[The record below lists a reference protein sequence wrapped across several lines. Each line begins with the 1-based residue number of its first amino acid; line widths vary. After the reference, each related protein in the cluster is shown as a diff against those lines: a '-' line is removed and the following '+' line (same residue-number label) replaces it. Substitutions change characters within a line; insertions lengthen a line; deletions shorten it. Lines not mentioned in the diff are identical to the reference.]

1 MSTTASNIVAA
12 SATNFGSVDP
22 KLASMSFVELDST
35 ITEGL
40 TSAKSKLVNLEPYLL
55 EMRERLS
62 AQGRRTDLL
71 DTPKGLTWQKWVEQ
85 KKNLLGSLSTVKRL
99 LRGDRKKKRT
109 EKTPELTHFESKL
122 LGTAICG
129 HELIEAV
136 QRNGNIDAAIEQY
149 RKNAPSLERIEEL
162 IQHPVKQAPETLCQA
177 AANLVREIEAHY
189 SRPNAPPITNEVR
202 NAVDKL
208 KAELSLA
215 QGEEQVK
222 QRAKRWYKVG
232 SDSRSLGIGSKNDR
246 RKADQC
252 MN

>member
-1 MSTTASNIVAA
+1 MSTSVSNIVAA

-62 AQGRRTDLL
+62 AQGRRTDLP

-109 EKTPELTHFESKL
+109 EKTPELTHLESKL
-122 LGTAICG
+122 LGTVSAGHDLVKAIQQG
-129 HELIEAV
+129 
-136 QRNGNIDAAIEQY
+136 GNVDAAV
-149 RKNAPSLERIEEL
+149 KDFLDCAPDPQRIEEY
-162 IQHPVKQAPETLCQA
+162 IERPVKAIPAPMVCKL
-177 AANLVREIEAHY
+177 AANLVSEIEADFA
-189 SRPNAPPITNEVR
+189 RPSAPQMTKR
-202 NAVDKL
+202 LRSAVDKL
-208 KAELSLA
+208 KDVLERTESAEA
-215 QGEEQVK
+215 V
-222 QRAKRWYKVG
+222 VH
-232 SDSRSLGIGSKNDR
+232 
-246 RKADQC
+246 
-252 MN
+252 

>member
-1 MSTTASNIVAA
+1 MSTTVTNIVATKVA
-12 SATNFGSVDP
+12 NFGSVDP
-22 KLASMSFVELDST
+22 KLASMSFAELDST

-62 AQGRRTDLL
+62 AQGRRTDLP

-99 LRGDRKKKRT
+99 LRGDRRKTRT
-109 EKTPELTHFESKL
+109 EKLSELTDLESKL

-129 HELIEAV
+129 HELVKAI
-136 QRNGNIDAAIEQY
+136 QHGGNVDAAIEQY
-149 RKNAPSLERIEEL
+149 GKNAPSLERIEEL
-162 IQHPVKQAPETLCQA
+162 IQRPVKQAPETLCQA
-177 AANLVREIEAHY
+177 AANLVCEIEAHY
-189 SRPNAPPITNEVR
+189 SRPSAPPIANEVR
-202 NAVDKL
+202 DAVDKL

-215 QGEEQVK
+215 QGGEKAK
-222 QRAKRWYKVG
+222 QRSKRWYKVG

-246 RKADQC
+246 RKADKHL
-252 MN
+252 N